1 MNKIRGEYW
10 IENGNVNFADGDVGD
25 YNHEALAWQ
34 SVAGS
39 YLDEITTLADELK
52 DIGSEFGYQLS
63 YENHYDEINPEK
75 IAELVRDLVWTLEEH
90 KELSSG
96 EAIELFCQ
104 KTKIPYMAYKVI
116 VGSGDSRNYVMQV
129 NGWIA
134 VRGMNIELFGYNEQ
148 KRKSLLSGLNE
159 ILDKEN
165 IDIQNPIEYEFEI
178 YDHKN
183 NRNTTINLEDIQNPV
198 AARATTIATN
208 KGDRRFAYV
217 PPDASENLP
226 QKNIS
231 QKDAPEPNSQKLGW
245 QQFQQKYTSENT
257 IGFKEWI
264 KNLEEKTL
272 YHGTL
277 ADYEPSIKAHG
288 LKGGWHGPLGSFV
301 ANYYDDDE
309 YGEPN
314 EDDEIVFM
322 TDKKRLG
329 KAVNAMVFH
338 IEKKLN
344 KEFHDVT
351 DNDIRNHGLL
361 VMIKDADAK
370 QYDPMDY
377 QQQNA
382 PRGLEDQDYYSSKER
397 GDVFLKGSAL
407 IRFLQRYGEFPRDFG
422 PSNPQREKQ
431 MKGIVA
437 AKAIAGG
444 MDKKYVMDKI
454 NQAKQK
460 DIEITYKNQM
470 R

>member
-1 MNKIRGEYW
+1 
-10 IENGNVNFADGDVGD
+10 
-25 YNHEALAWQ
+25 
-34 SVAGS
+34 
-39 YLDEITTLADELK
+39 
-52 DIGSEFGYQLS
+52 
-63 YENHYDEINPEK
+63 
-75 IAELVRDLVWTLEEH
+75 
-90 KELSSG
+90 
-96 EAIELFCQ
+96 
-104 KTKIPYMAYKVI
+104 MAYKVI

-134 VRGMNIELFGYNEQ
+134 VRGMNIELYGYNEQ

-159 ILDKEN
+159 ILDQESIN
-165 IDIQNPIEYEFEI
+165 IQKPIEYEFEI

-183 NRNTTINLEDIQNPV
+183 NRNTTITLEDIQNPV

-217 PPDASENLP
+217 APDASENLP
-226 QKNIS
+226 QKS
-231 QKDAPEPNSQKLGW
+231 VAEPNSQKLGW

-257 IGFKEWI
+257 IGFKEWMKKI
-264 KNLEEKTL
+264 DEKTL

-277 ADYEPSIKAHG
+277 ADYESSIKTSG
-288 LKGGWHGPLGSFV
+288 LVGGWHGPIGGFV
-301 ANYYDDDE
+301 DQFYGDEE

-314 EDDEIVFM
+314 EDDEIIFM
-322 TDKKRLG
+322 TDKQRLG

-338 IEKKLN
+338 IAKKMN
-344 KEFHDVT
+344 KDFHDVT

-370 QYDPMDY
+370 QYDPMDN

-382 PRGLEDQDYYSSKER
+382 PRGLEDKDYYSSKER

-407 IRFLQRYGEFPRDFG
+407 IRFLKRYGEFPRTFG

-460 DIEITYKNQM
+460 DIETNYKNQM